1 MKITLTSDMMA
12 NCMLA
17 ESALKMCQNQIFK
30 ADSAN
35 MQFASISEVSVIFTG
50 NS

>member
-1 MKITLTSDMMA
+1 MLA

-17 ESALKMCQNQIFK
+17 ESALKIWFWHIFK

-35 MQFASISEVSVIFTG
+35 MQFAIISEVSVIFTG